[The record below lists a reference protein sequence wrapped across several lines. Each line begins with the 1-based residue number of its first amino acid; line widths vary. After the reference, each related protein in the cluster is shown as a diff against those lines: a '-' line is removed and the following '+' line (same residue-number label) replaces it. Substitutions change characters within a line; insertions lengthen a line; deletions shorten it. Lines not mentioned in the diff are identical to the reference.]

1 MCKGDISR
9 ARYTIQNS
17 SSRGLGAVLVGH
29 SVSGG
34 DGDYAGSASA
44 SATAFASADEHTWVM
59 VDLGAEA
66 VQESNAQEAVLRVLH
81 R

>member
-1 MCKGDISR
+1 M
-9 ARYTIQNS
+9 
-17 SSRGLGAVLVGH
+17 
-29 SVSGG
+29 SGG